1 MLGGPQSRSRQ
12 DGGDKNCSF
21 FLHLP
26 DWVWRLHAR
35 YQTPRPEMNHLKE
48 EEREE
53 SGILTDSTENK
64 ATEQEIQKEEQKE

>member
-1 MLGGPQSRSRQ
+1 
-12 DGGDKNCSF
+12 
-21 FLHLP
+21 
-26 DWVWRLHAR
+26 
-35 YQTPRPEMNHLKE
+35 MNHLKE